1 MPKLQLTL
9 AIGSYDR
16 TRPILDG
23 RVPVE
28 GVELQCFPMESEE
41 AFARAFRSQDFDITE
56 LSASS
61 HLLTTARGD
70 SHYIGIPA
78 FVSRVFRHSAFYI
91 RTDRG
96 IRSPEDLRGKTVGL
110 PEYQM
115 TACLWARGILSDEY
129 GVRPQEVRW
138 RNGGQEQPGRTERTA
153 ITLPPEIELQPIP
166 PGRTLS
172 EMLAVGEL
180 DALVTARA
188 PSCFVRGAPHVGRLF
203 PDFRAAEEAYFRKA
217 RMFPIMHLVG
227 IRRSLVA
234 QHPWLAASVMKA
246 FEQARAIAMHELR
259 QVGTLAVTLP
269 WLSDDV
275 GRAEAVM
282 GADYWPYGVAPNR
295 RELEAMVRWA
305 RQDGLVAG
313 EVRVEDLFAPST
325 LAMARV

>member
-9 AIGSYDR
+9 ACGAYDR

-23 RVPVE
+23 RVAIE
-28 GVELQCFPMESEE
+28 GVELQCFPMKPEE
-41 AFARAFRSQDFDITE
+41 CFARAFRSQDFDITE
-56 LSASS
+56 LSGSS

-96 IRSPEDLRGKTVGL
+96 IRSPEDLRGRLVGL

-115 TACLWARGILSDEY
+115 TACLWARGILLDEY
-129 GVRPQEVRW
+129 GVKPGEIRW
-138 RNGGQEQPGRTERTA
+138 RNGGQEQPGRTERTP
-153 ITLPPEIELQPIP
+153 ITLPLEIELQAIP
-166 PGRTLS
+166 AGRTLS
-172 EMLAVGEL
+172 GMLEAGEL

-188 PSCFVRGAPHVGRLF
+188 PSCFTRGAPHIGRLF
-203 PDFRAAEEAYFRKA
+203 PDTRAAEEAYYRKTG
-217 RMFPIMHLVG
+217 MFPIMHLIG

-246 FEQARAIAMHELR
+246 FEEARAIALHELR
-259 QVGTLAVTLP
+259 QVGTLAVMLP
-269 WLSDDV
+269 WLADDLA
-275 GRAEAVM
+275 RATAVM
-282 GADYWPYGVAPNR
+282 RPELWPYGVGPNR
-295 RELEAMVRWA
+295 RELDAMLRWA
-305 RQDGLVAG
+305 RGDGLVAG
-313 EVRVEDLFAPST
+313 EVAVEDLFAPST